1 MGHKIDT
8 TIQFSGLKSGV
19 YNYDFTL
26 DNSFFSEYKNEKIL
40 EGKVVF
46 NVRLE
51 KKERLMMFFFDYSGE
66 VLTTC
71 DRCLGEMTLPL
82 KGSQTLCVKFSDTEQ
97 SDDEDVVFL
106 PEKAHSIDLAQWM
119 YEYVAVE
126 IPIQCIHENDAEG
139 NPTCDPEMMKYL
151 TGSDD
156 RDQQTGTDLEGENAE
171 TQEIDPR
178 WDVLKTLKNK

>member
-1 MGHKIDT
+1 MEHKTDT

-19 YNYDFTL
+19 YDYDFTL
-26 DNSFFSEYKNEKIL
+26 DNSFFSVYKNEKIL
-40 EGKVVF
+40 DGKVVF

-51 KKERLMMFFFDYSGE
+51 KKERLLMFFFDYSGE

-71 DRCLGEMTLPL
+71 DRCLGEMTMPV
-82 KGSQTLCVKFSDTEQ
+82 KGTQTLYVKFSDTEQ

-119 YEYVAVE
+119 YEYVA
-126 IPIQCIHENDAEG
+126 IAMPIQCIHEDDAEG
-139 NPTCDPEMMKYL
+139 NPTCDPEMMQYL
-151 TGSDD
+151 TGASDGE
-156 RDQQTGTDLEGENAE
+156 RQTDEEGEQEQEALE
-171 TQEIDPR
+171 TDPR